1 VVDADLA
8 VSVQLV
14 ASVAALGVI
23 IGLALYA
30 TKVQRGFIK
39 REEAFRVKPIL
50 VFSTPY
56 VAVKDL
62 EVTATLSVKNV
73 GRGDAIDINLQ
84 IAPTKDYSEKY
95 GGRSRS
101 AKLDRVG
108 IKDEDPIMFDTHQQ
122 LRELKADIDGD
133 LLIWG
138 TMKDEEGNEITIK
151 AKVPN
156 RPYVEDL
163 V

>member
-1 VVDADLA
+1 MVLADIADLL
-8 VSVQLV
+8 QIV
-14 ASVAALGVI
+14 ASVATLGVI
-23 IGLALYA
+23 VGLALYA
-30 TKVQRGFIK
+30 TKIQRGFIK

-50 VFSTPY
+50 VFSNPY
-56 VAVKDL
+56 LAVKDP
-62 EVTATLSVKNV
+62 EVTATISVKNV
-73 GRGDAIDINLQ
+73 GRGDAIDIDLQ

-101 AKLDRVG
+101 AELDRVG

-122 LRELKADIDGD
+122 LKELKADIDGD

-138 TMKDEEGNEITIK
+138 TMKDEEGNEIAIK